1 VKILL
6 AAAAA
11 LILAVIA
18 PSASAVP
25 PDVGGNPSLWLLGG
39 PQPVQIPPAQPTVGD
54 TIEGT
59 WAFFICQPS
68 CDPTN
73 PDADPTVGKRI
84 IHPSDS
90 GPPAGFKMAWERCPN
105 DKAIGCVVV
114 RDRQQKGTPGADHYV
129 VTDADA
135 GQYIRSAVYGTNLD
149 CGEPIRQGDHAGEQE
164 CRWETRGVY
173 SALAAIPRTVVIAPA
188 TLPDGRAGVA
198 YTVPISASNGTPP
211 YAYGI
216 SGSLPPGMS
225 FTGGAVQGT
234 PTTAG
239 TYTFTILA
247 GAAGANPGSRTY
259 TLKIALNVPNTPL
272 AAGTT
277 GVPYNQAFS
286 AVGARGPVTWTV
298 ASGAL
303 PAGLVITNGTLTGT
317 PTQKGT
323 FSFTLQAADP
333 ASNST
338 ATNAYTVEVGWP
350 TLHAVQARLPKAKRG
365 VRYRAL
371 LAIKDGTAPYTA
383 VLTAGRL
390 PLGLSLKADG
400 TVSGIPREKTKK
412 SVFRFVV
419 TATDHYGAQTPML
432 FSLPYGGATRS

>member
-1 VKILL
+1 MKILL

-11 LILAVIA
+11 LIVAVIA

-25 PDVGGNPSLWLLGG
+25 PVVAGDPSLWLVQGSQLVPIPSDG
-39 PQPVQIPPAQPTVGD
+39 PKIGD
-54 TIEGT
+54 TIEST
-59 WAFFICQPS
+59 WATFYCDPS
-68 CDPTN
+68 CDPNN
-73 PDADPTVGKRI
+73 PDADPTVGNREV
-84 IHPSDS
+84 HPSDS
-90 GPPAGFKMAWERCPN
+90 GPPAGYKMAWERCP
-105 DKAIGCVVV
+105 DPTALGCTVV
-114 RDRQQKGTPGADHYV
+114 RPRSNAPDAARYLI
-129 VTDADA
+129 TDADA
-135 GQYIRSAVYGTNLD
+135 GKYIRSAIYATNLD
-149 CGEPIRQGDHAGEQE
+149 CGYPRSYDKHQD
-164 CRWETRGVY
+164 CKWETRGVY
-173 SALAAIPRTVVIAPA
+173 SKLLRIAPTVVISPA
-188 TLPDGRAGVA
+188 TLPDGRAGVP
-198 YTVPISASNGTPP
+198 YTVPITASNGTGS

-216 SGSLPPGMS
+216 SGSLPPGVS

-259 TLKIALNVPNTPL
+259 ALKIALNVANTPL

-277 GVPYNQAFS
+277 GVPYNQALS

-303 PAGLVITNGTLTGT
+303 PPGLAITNGALTGT

-323 FSFTLQAADP
+323 FSFTLQVADP

-338 ATNAYTVEVGWP
+338 ATNPYTVEVGWP
-350 TLHAVQARLPKAKRG
+350 TLHVVQARLPKAKRG

-371 LAIKDGTAPYTA
+371 LAIKDGTAPYT
-383 VLTAGRL
+383 VVMTAGRL

-432 FSLPYGGATRS
+432 FVLPYGGATRS